1 MATTPAFDPN
11 AACAPNGRFFGFP
24 YSTEEADLVL
34 IPVPW
39 DVTTSYKPGAADG
52 PQAILNASY
61 QLDFFDFFV
70 PKAWEKRIATEKP
83 DFAEIRDTSRKMR
96 CYAERVISQASGAE
110 CNNGAGADGTT
121 NGAGATGS
129 NTTGFNVAI
138 HSAIGATDPNL
149 DRDLLTVEAASETLN
164 AWVFEQCRRH
174 LKSGRKIGLV
184 GGDHSVPYGHMMA
197 LSDFHK
203 RWGILHIDAHADL
216 RKAYEGFSFS
226 HASIMYNAL
235 QLCNDNCKPIVE
247 SLVQVGI
254 RDVCEEEMQLAA
266 QDKRV
271 YQFPDPLLQNARCE
285 GKTWSEQVADIL
297 KPLPKKVYISL
308 DIDGLEPALCPH
320 TGTPVPGGLRYGEL
334 QYLLNALRQSGR
346 EVIGFDLC
354 EVAPHPTDKTDEWD
368 GNVGAR
374 VLYQLC
380 LTAL

>member
-1 MATTPAFDPN
+1 MPNPTFDPN

-24 YSTEEADLVL
+24 YQTEEADLVL

-70 PKAWEKRIATEKP
+70 PEAWTKRIATEKT
-83 DFAEIRDTSRKMR
+83 DFAEIRETSRKMR
-96 CYAERVISQASGAE
+96 HAAERVILQAMTAGESNGTGAT
-110 CNNGAGADGTT
+110 GT
-121 NGAGATGS
+121 AGATR
-129 NTTGFNVAI
+129 FNAVE
-138 HSAIGATDPNL
+138 ATAPNPT
-149 DRDLLTVEAASETLN
+149 RDLLTIDVACETLN
-164 AWVFEQCRRH
+164 GWVFDQCRRH
-174 LKSGRKIGLV
+174 LQSGRKIGLV
-184 GGDHSVPYGHMMA
+184 GGDHSIPYGHLMA
-197 LSDFHK
+197 LSHFHPS
-203 RWGILHIDAHADL
+203 WGILHIDAHADL
-216 RKAYEGFSFS
+216 RMAYEGFSFS

-235 QLCNDNCKPIVE
+235 QLCDENGRYIVE
-247 SLVQVGI
+247 ALVQVGI
-254 RDVCEEEMQLAA
+254 RDVCDEEMQLAA
-266 QDKRV
+266 NDKRIH
-271 YQFPDPLLQNARCE
+271 QFPDPLLQKARCE
-285 GKTWSEQVADIL
+285 GKTWQEQVADIL

-346 EVIGFDLC
+346 EIIGFDLC
-354 EVAPHPTDKTDEWD
+354 EVAPHPTDKTNEWD

>member
-96 CYAERVISQASGAE
+96 HTAERVILQASAGGAE
-110 CNNGAGADGTT
+110 CNNGAGATGSVGSTNAATNTT
-121 NGAGATGS
+121 NAAAGSTA
-129 NTTGFNVAI
+129 
-138 HSAIGATDPNL
+138 PNL

-174 LKSGRKIGLV
+174 LQSGRKIGLV
-184 GGDHSVPYGHMMA
+184 GGDHSVPYGHWVA
-197 LSDFHK
+197 LSDFHQS
-203 RWGILHIDAHADL
+203 WGILHIDAHADL
-216 RKAYEGFSFS
+216 RRAYEGFTFS

-235 QLCNDNCKPIVE
+235 QLCDDKGRNIVE
-247 SLVQVGI
+247 ALVQVGI

-271 YQFPDPLLQNARCE
+271 HQFPDPLLQKARCE
-285 GKTWSEQVADIL
+285 GKTWSEQVAEIL

-346 EVIGFDLC
+346 EIIGFDLC
-354 EVAPHPTDKTDEWD
+354 EVAPHPTDKTNEWD